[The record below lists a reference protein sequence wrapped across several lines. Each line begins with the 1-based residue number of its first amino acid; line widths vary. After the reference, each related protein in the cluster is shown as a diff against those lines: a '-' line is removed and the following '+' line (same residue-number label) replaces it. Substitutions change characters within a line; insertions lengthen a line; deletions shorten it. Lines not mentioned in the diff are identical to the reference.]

1 MEGVDKIL
9 ALPKLFSA
17 LITIP
22 NALRA
27 QVLIE
32 AVIAEI
38 TSSDINELGIQWL
51 GGNDN
56 GMGMIN
62 LFLFNAK

>member
-1 MEGVDKIL
+1 
-9 ALPKLFSA
+9 
-17 LITIP
+17 
-22 NALRA
+22 
-27 QVLIE
+27 VLIE

-51 GGNDN
+51 GGNNN

-62 LFLFNAK
+62 FNEQIPSLLQLTPVHAQHQVY

>member
-1 MEGVDKIL
+1 MTEVE
-9 ALPKLFSA
+9 P
-17 LITIP
+17 
-22 NALRA
+22 
-27 QVLIE
+27 

-62 LFLFNAK
+62 FNGQIPSLLTNKPAGLRYLFVSQPLAK